1 MGFRTPLH
9 ARIAMMRRLGVFS
22 HAGGQP
28 APLMSRAEPIFESCL
43 ILLSGDDPLTQR
55 IHECVLELPTER
67 GPGRSIWPSEAARML
82 ALRIDYAS
90 QDLMRPVCSVA
101 AMLTDAG
108 VLEATQHEALLDI
121 RDVRGP
127 IRLRLRSLHASV
139 PRKPAERLLRT
150 GTPIRFR
157 PRWRY
162 TSRLSFLIADAALPR
177 R

>member
-1 MGFRTPLH
+1 
-9 ARIAMMRRLGVFS
+9 
-22 HAGGQP
+22 
-28 APLMSRAEPIFESCL
+28 
-43 ILLSGDDPLTQR
+43 
-55 IHECVLELPTER
+55 
-67 GPGRSIWPSEAARML
+67 ML

-90 QDLMRPVCSVA
+90 QDLMRPVRSVA
-101 AMLTDAG
+101 AMRTDAG